1 MQGAGGVGGLLMVN
15 AGSGGVHFPA
25 YDLNGNVMGLVF
37 GSNGTLAAK
46 YEYGP
51 FGEVFCSVGDM
62 AGVNPFQFSTKYTDT
77 ETDLVYYGYRYYSP
91 ALGRW
96 FSRDPIEEQGG
107 LNLYGFVNND
117 PVNKWDKL
125 GYIDYFMMQHPGRIS
140 GIVDMIGDPN
150 GDYYNNPLDYYQAW
164 RRGLTP
170 HSLIYYSDSKM
181 TQSMM
186 KSPGVKLEREKMLCV
201 IRSILCEAGD
211 RVSIDDRRFKYEWS
225 KPFYIGMKNVIF
237 TWDMTQQ
244 VVGSYHG
251 KVGFQGTRKKESCC
265 CTIQGLLSFEL
276 KNTMGLESY
285 GRIWEFFGAP
295 PQKDVYEGPFANS
308 TQIYQWTEDIFE
320 SNCIYNIKNIITV
333 KRNSIPQM
341 VSF

>member
-1 MQGAGGVGGLLMVN
+1 MNQQNIDCGHLSGAFGVAINELLMVD
-15 AGSGGVHFPA
+15 AT
-25 YDLNGNVMGLVF
+25 NGNI
-37 GSNGTLAAK
+37 SAK

-62 AGVNPFQFSTKYTDT
+62 AKVNPFGFSTKYTDN
-77 ETDLVYYGYRYYSP
+77 ETDLLYYGYRYYSP

-96 FSRDPIEEQGG
+96 LSRDPIEERGG
-107 LNLYGFVNND
+107 LNLYAFVNND

-125 GYIDYFMMQHPGRIS
+125 GNIDYFMMQHPGRITS
-140 GIVDMIGDPN
+140 SNIADMIGDPN
-150 GDYYNNPLDYYQAW
+150 GDLYNNPIDYYQAW
-164 RRGLTP
+164 RRGLTA
-170 HSLIYYSDSKM
+170 HSPRIYYPDSKM

-186 KSPGVKLEREKMLCV
+186 KSPGVKSEREKMLSV

-211 RVSIDDRRFKYEWS
+211 RVSISDREFSYEWS

-244 VVGSYHG
+244 FVGSYHG

-276 KNTMGLESY
+276 KNTTGLESY
-285 GRIWEFFGAP
+285 GRIWEFLGFS

-308 TQIYQWTEDIFE
+308 TQIYQWTENIFE
-320 SNCIYNIKNIITV
+320 SNCIDLYNIKNIITV
-333 KRNSIPQM
+333 QRNSIPKM
-341 VSF
+341 VSY